1 VRKIQDMDIIGDLK
15 VCCCNARYYTNAETK
30 CVEVSWSSIVSEYT
44 YWKMRKGRQNERS
57 SNVVSLPSF
66 NRL

>member
-30 CVEVSWSSIVSEYT
+30 CVERSSIVPEYS
-44 YWKMRKGRQNERS
+44 YWKMCKGRQNEQS
-57 SNVVSLPSF
+57 SNI
-66 NRL
+66 